1 MELIAKKPIFACLL
15 AGESHHVG
23 CSMMNNQRK
32 SYHMSRNYYELTYI
46 ISPVLEDD
54 EYDKIVEKFTEL
66 IRDNGGEIDEV
77 DEWGIRKFEYEM
89 DDKSSGYYVNA
100 YFTAPGEL
108 IEKLERALRI
118 DDQIMRYLTLKYDA
132 KMMRHR
138 EQQRKGT
145 VPNVFVEENDEEE
158 EEDED

>member
-1 MELIAKKPIFACLL
+1 
-15 AGESHHVG
+15 
-23 CSMMNNQRK
+23 
-32 SYHMSRNYYELTYI
+32 MSRNYYELTYI

-54 EYDKIVEKFTEL
+54 QYEEIVGKFTEL

-89 DDKSSGYYVNA
+89 DGKSSGYYVNA
-100 YFTAPGEL
+100 FFTAPGEL
-108 IEKLERALRI
+108 IGKLERALRI

-138 EQQRKGT
+138 EQQRKNA
-145 VPNVFVEENDEEE
+145 VPDVFVEDHNEEE